1 MNTSFTVKCIDDS
14 WNTVIKDKLNAK
26 LPIKG
31 NLYKATHRFTSF
43 SHIYKVDREYIM
55 IEGFGIDAFTLDSF
69 EIIPNEG
76 IGERAPINLTIPFN
90 GKDMPA
96 VSAYKSNNI
105 F

>member
-1 MNTSFTVKCIDDS
+1 
-14 WNTVIKDKLNAK
+14 
-26 LPIKG
+26 
-31 NLYKATHRFTSF
+31 
-43 SHIYKVDREYIM
+43 M

-76 IGERAPINLTIPFN
+76 IGERAPINLTIPSY

-96 VSAYKSNNI
+96 VSVYKSNHI

>member
-1 MNTSFTVKCIDDS
+1 MTNSFNVRCIDDS
-14 WNTVIKDKLNAK
+14 WDTVIKNKLNVK
-26 LPIKG
+26 LPVKG
-31 NLYKATHRFTSF
+31 NIYKATHRFTSF

-76 IGERAPINLTIPFN
+76 IGERAPINLTIPLN
-90 GKDMPA
+90 GKDMPPIR
-96 VSAYKSNNI
+96 AYITNHI